1 MRPRYRVRLPEP
13 KLSDPVLANNFT
25 IPPDLSDVHTDF
37 LVWELE
43 RREVLIRGKEERWT
57 VCGKCRRF
65 VRAAQLRYSCET
77 KHLPPGGKPEWDIDP
92 NMILSPTQKD
102 RARARAKASREL
114 QALRA
119 QRKAMREE
127 QERLVM
133 EQERLAQERQ
143 RAEDARATLE
153 QTRRLATGKRVYSVL
168 NPRIRPSVKKSRPA

>member
-43 RREVLIRGKEERWT
+43 RREVLIRGKEEQWT
-57 VCGKCRRF
+57 VCQKCRRF
-65 VRAAQLRYSCET
+65 IRTAQLRYSCET
-77 KHLPPGGKPEWDIDP
+77 KHLPPGGKREWDIDP
-92 NMILSPTQKD
+92 NLILSAKQKD
-102 RARARAKASREL
+102 HARARAKASKEL
-114 QALRA
+114 QELRE
-119 QRKAMREE
+119 QRRAMKE
-127 QERLVM
+127 

-153 QTRRLATGKRVYSVL
+153 QTRRLAKGKRVYSVL
-168 NPRIRPSVKKSRPA
+168 NPRIRPSVKKSRSA